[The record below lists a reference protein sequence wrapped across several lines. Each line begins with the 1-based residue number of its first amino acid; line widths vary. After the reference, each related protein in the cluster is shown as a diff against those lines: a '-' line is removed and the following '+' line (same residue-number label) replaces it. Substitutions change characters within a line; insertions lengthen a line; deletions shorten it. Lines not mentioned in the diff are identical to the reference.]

1 MEFQLTFNV
10 NENSPLYEGENNDTL
25 QQSVGFALVDMLEGN
40 EAAIKYLQDT
50 ITNIRSPN
58 LKPAR
63 ILDFGTESFGMS
75 GADWV
80 EESTEFV
87 TGGHPQGLNIFA
99 MRIKPGTPI
108 PVPDNTYDF
117 INLSHAIDFNEREDW
132 PWLFDEFKR
141 VLKKDG
147 VMVITE
153 GVYF

>member
-1 MEFQLTFNV
+1 
-10 NENSPLYEGENNDTL
+10 
-25 QQSVGFALVDMLEGN
+25 
-40 EAAIKYLQDT
+40 
-50 ITNIRSPN
+50 
-58 LKPAR
+58 
-63 ILDFGTESFGMS
+63 
-75 GADWV
+75 
-80 EESTEFV
+80 
-87 TGGHPQGLNIFA
+87 

-153 GVYF
+153 GVTFSKPIAPWLKPEELFRYWTKEHFESFLKPAFPEKGNFHYRLHVDSEDGEYQRITIVIYGLNRGE